1 MKVKIDHPSRNDK
14 WTHWHDDLPPFIVE
28 KENYCPITV
37 WRGTCLPSSYSLFLL
52 LAVFLLHESN
62 IARDG
67 FCFLQAFAFFTEERG
82 GTDVEKKNLS
92 EEEIVAK
99 LMPDSL
105 KAGVNNVDGFDIA
118 TRGRSESRWSRDSS
132 ENTTRIGESRLQSY
146 KGYKGGKTKRPDNI
160 DREE

>member
-1 MKVKIDHPSRNDK
+1 M
-14 WTHWHDDLPPFIVE
+14 
-28 KENYCPITV
+28 
-37 WRGTCLPSSYSLFLL
+37 FLL
-52 LAVFLLHESN
+52 LESN

-67 FCFLQAFAFFTEERG
+67 LFCFLQAFAFFTEEGG

-105 KAGVNNVDGFDIA
+105 KAGANNVDGFDIA
-118 TRGRSESRWSRDSS
+118 TQKADGAETAR
-132 ENTTRIGESRLQSY
+132 RIRRELGSRLQSY
-146 KGYKGGKTKRPDNI
+146 KGYKGGKSKIGPDI

>member
-1 MKVKIDHPSRNDK
+1 M
-14 WTHWHDDLPPFIVE
+14 
-28 KENYCPITV
+28 
-37 WRGTCLPSSYSLFLL
+37 WRRRKHRTCLPSLYSLFLL
-52 LAVFLLHESN
+52 LAAFLLPESN

-67 FCFLQAFAFFTEERG
+67 LFYFLQAFAFFTEERG

-105 KAGVNNVDGFDIA
+105 KAGANNVDGFDIA
-118 TRGRSESRWSRDSS
+118 TQKADGAETAR
-132 ENTTRIGESRLQSY
+132 RIRRELGSRLQSY
-146 KGYKGGKTKRPDNI
+146 KGYKGGKSKIGPDI